1 MRALAASL
9 CLLALVACAPPVA
22 APKPPADPIQVRVEA
37 QPAQAQVTLAGKPLG
52 PTPQS
57 LTVDGVEG
65 LLALAATRTD
75 GMPVVEKR
83 IRFLSMDR
91 AEVSFRF
98 GAEPSP
104 MAKVLGYPR
113 ILVFDY
119 GQGVTFDTNKSNLK
133 PDFLPLL
140 ARQAAVL
147 QSHFGSLDI
156 HVCGHTD
163 SVGARD
169 HNLVLSLQRAQSVA
183 DDLTGRGLPKAR
195 LKIQG
200 FGPQYP
206 VASNDKEEGRAMN
219 RRTEL
224 ILPQ

>member
-1 MRALAASL
+1 MRATPASL
-9 CLLALVACAPPVA
+9 CLLALVACAPPA
-22 APKPPADPIQVRVEA
+22 PAPKPPADPIEVRVEA
-37 QPAQAQVTLAGKPLG
+37 QPEQAQVTLAGKPLG
-52 PTPQS
+52 STPQS

-65 LLALAATRTD
+65 LLTLAANRAD

-83 IRFLSMDR
+83 IRFLSLGR

-98 GAEPSP
+98 GTEPTA

-140 ARQAAVL
+140 ARQATVL
-147 QSHFGSLDI
+147 RSHFGSLDI

-163 SVGARD
+163 SMGAKD

-183 DDLTGRGLPKAR
+183 DDLVGRGLPKER

-206 VASNDKEEGRAMN
+206 VASNDKEDGRAMN
-219 RRTEL
+219 RRTEV